1 MVYNSIHII
10 IFRVFSSTPFSYV
23 WGSLK
28 TGIMKKVLFIC
39 LGNICRSPAAEGI
52 MKSLL
57 HKKNLTNKFQL
68 DSAGMIDYHT
78 GEGPDPRMLKQA
90 SERGYKLTHKAR
102 KFDPKKDFKKFD
114 YLVTM
119 DDQIFMDVNKLDKKN
134 EYSSKIYKMAKYCSH
149 YNVKSVPDPY
159 DEGPEAFENVLD
171 ILEDACGYFL
181 DKIKDES

>member
-1 MVYNSIHII
+1 
-10 IFRVFSSTPFSYV
+10 
-23 WGSLK
+23 
-28 TGIMKKVLFIC
+28 MKKVLFIC

-57 HKKNLTNKFQL
+57 RKRNLSDRFTV

-78 GEGPDPRMLKQA
+78 GEGPDPRMLEHA

-102 KFDPKKDFKKFD
+102 QFNPKKDFKEFD

-119 DDQIFMDVNKLDKKN
+119 DDQIEKEVKKLDKAN
-134 EYSSKIYKMAKYCSH
+134 EYSDKIFRMSKFCSH

-159 DEGPEAFENVLD
+159 DEGPEAFETVLD

>member
-1 MVYNSIHII
+1 MGFFLH
-10 IFRVFSSTPFSYV
+10 SSLGILNV
-23 WGSLK
+23 HLK
-28 TGIMKKVLFIC
+28 TGLMKKVLYIC

-52 MKSLL
+52 TKSLISKRSL
-57 HKKNLTNKFQL
+57 KDKIQV

-78 GEGPDPRMLKQA
+78 GEGADPRMLQHA

-102 KFDPKKDFKKFD
+102 QFNPKKDFKEFD

-119 DDQIFMDVNKLDKKN
+119 DDQVFMDVNKLDKEKV
-134 EYSSKIYKMAKYCSH
+134 YSSKIYKMAKFCSH
-149 YNVKSVPDPY
+149 YNIKSIPDPY

-171 ILEDACGYFL
+171 LLEDACGYFL

>member
-1 MVYNSIHII
+1 
-10 IFRVFSSTPFSYV
+10 
-23 WGSLK
+23 
-28 TGIMKKVLFIC
+28 MKKVLYIC

-52 MKSLL
+52 TKSLISKRSL
-57 HKKNLTNKFQL
+57 KDKIQV

-78 GEGPDPRMLKQA
+78 GEGPDPRMLEHA

-102 KFDPKKDFKKFD
+102 QFNPKKDFKEFD

-119 DDQIFMDVNKLDKKN
+119 DDQIFMDVNKLDKEK
-134 EYSSKIYKMAKYCSH
+134 EYTDKIFKLAKFCSH
-149 YNVKSVPDPY
+149 YNIKSIPDPY

-171 ILEDACGYFL
+171 LLEDACGYFL